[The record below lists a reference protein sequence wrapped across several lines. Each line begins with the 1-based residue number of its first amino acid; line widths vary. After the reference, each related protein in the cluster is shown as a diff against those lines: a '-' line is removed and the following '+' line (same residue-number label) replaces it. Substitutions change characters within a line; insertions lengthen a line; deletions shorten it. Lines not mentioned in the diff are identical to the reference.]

1 MKQIF
6 DNYNRDLMLRLIP
19 DKNEPIQGMVTDPKD
34 LAFYRT
40 LKENGIWKNC
50 L

>member
-6 DNYNRDLMLRLIP
+6 YNYNRDLMLRLIP
-19 DKNEPIQGMVTDPKD
+19 NKSLPIQGMVTDPKD
-34 LAFYRT
+34 LAFDRT
-40 LKENGIWKNC
+40 LKENG